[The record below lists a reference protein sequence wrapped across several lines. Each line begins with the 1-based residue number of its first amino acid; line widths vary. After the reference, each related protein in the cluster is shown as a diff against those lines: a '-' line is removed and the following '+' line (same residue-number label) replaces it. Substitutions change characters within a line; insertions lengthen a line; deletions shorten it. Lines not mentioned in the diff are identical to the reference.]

1 MIEFKEGIFRDEKP
15 LRRGALA
22 WRPTPEAD
30 LEEVL
35 FFDRESPHRKYGAG
49 LLHPRSSDEFLTP
62 DQQAVLAA
70 DNVGVDSASPD
81 SDDDETAED
90 EEEKADVIADLPSSR
105 AEGSEHDFDV
115 TSPDMRR
122 PSSMAISVCLH
133 LPSDGSL
140 VVRLPRF
147 RRFQWQQSSDRPFA
161 VNGRYEQA
169 GRIVMLDGFARPAVP
184 LWRRTPAVGPETEVR
199 FSGQL
204 LRTLSPQKESVAG
217 ASSAGPRLRVD
228 VFAREL
234 PRQPDHYI
242 VTVVLRNEKATKTRK
257 ESEDATLF
265 QTYFEVLVEGGS
277 ILPYP
282 ESHRPF
288 DHLDAEEQSLALL
301 YRDSATWAI
310 GHGCAAGWDEAP
322 GVDPTVVYADVFPAF
337 ETPSMTPDVTDRS
350 GDVIALRMRDLST
363 LPDDGTGVIW
373 DALESLVSE
382 YDTWVQ
388 ARRSEAE
395 SLADRFTEVADR
407 HLAQCEESLS
417 RIRGGLQLLR
427 TDADVRAAFRLANLS
442 MLLQQIAT
450 KHLRKRSIDWDR
462 NRQCAGP
469 STIGDSPWNVFA
481 RSNEG
486 SAIGRWRA
494 FQLAFLLLQLEG
506 IARPDSPD
514 REIIDLIWF
523 PTGGGKTEAYL
534 AVMAFLMWHQRL
546 LMGRETDG
554 PLRDG
559 TNVLM
564 RYTLRMLTTQQFQRA
579 ASLICAMEYLRRH
592 PTSHADVSRCTGQRF
607 SLGLWIGGDGTPNNN
622 ARAKQ
627 ALADYKSDKV
637 RGNPLVLTEC
647 PWCRTEIGRCRKGR
661 ASQWQLAGIAETSE
675 GPRLYCVDGSCEFG
689 REKPSTWLPVE
700 VIDERI
706 YASAPSLVI
715 GTADKFAMLA
725 YRPEAGVIFGRRFEH
740 GEAVQVHQ
748 PPSLVVQDE
757 LHLIAGPL
765 GTLYGLYES
774 VIERL
779 CTSGEGASRIVP
791 KIISS
796 TATIRGAEDQTL
808 ALYARIAPKTGKS
821 NVRLFPSPGL
831 QMGDSFFGV
840 YARLPGGALDSG
852 RLYLGI
858 HASNYGSILTAQVR
872 LYSAALCRPAA
883 FAPEARDPWW
893 TLLAFYNSIRELG
906 GAKTLL
912 DSDIRARLKFLQN
925 RESVPDAARRKLVV
939 TGGAHEPTRRARS
952 ST

>member
-1 MIEFKEGIFRDEKP
+1 M
-15 LRRGALA
+15 
-22 WRPTPEAD
+22 
-30 LEEVL
+30 
-35 FFDRESPHRKYGAG
+35 
-49 LLHPRSSDEFLTP
+49 
-62 DQQAVLAA
+62 
-70 DNVGVDSASPD
+70 
-81 SDDDETAED
+81 
-90 EEEKADVIADLPSSR
+90 
-105 AEGSEHDFDV
+105 
-115 TSPDMRR
+115 
-122 PSSMAISVCLH
+122 
-133 LPSDGSL
+133 
-140 VVRLPRF
+140 
-147 RRFQWQQSSDRPFA
+147 
-161 VNGRYEQA
+161 
-169 GRIVMLDGFARPAVP
+169 
-184 LWRRTPAVGPETEVR
+184 
-199 FSGQL
+199 
-204 LRTLSPQKESVAG
+204 
-217 ASSAGPRLRVD
+217 
-228 VFAREL
+228 
-234 PRQPDHYI
+234 
-242 VTVVLRNEKATKTRK
+242 LRNEKATKTRK

-939 TGGAHEPTRRARS
+939 TEELTSRLSQSEIVDMMDRLASPYGTPHETPIDACLASSIIPRGGEPDRGGGSERRPGSRTPAELVRSADASEDVGVVEERRGAPHGGGREQPARGGEAGREARARDTGSRRRWRGAERDARRGRAGDGGAGGGSQQEGARDPGGGGGGPGRKRRRDRGEAERDEGSSVRESKVSSERAGSRSGPARGAVRADDPGGAAVHR
-952 ST
+952 